1 LSVANI
7 EELMTTD
14 HFQYVIIQ
22 ALDCYFS
29 YDLLDEIECA
39 CIFALIQTKATD
51 AINGWMVSKILPQW
65 AGGYSDWLLY
75 EKQFANV
82 SSSDNNEC
90 GQIPDSIIYS
100 GGFDSDEVKGSSKAD
115 SSDSDEVKGSS
126 KVDSSDSDSKECFT
140 YNYHSKIEEKKL
152 FGLRPGK
159 QKKSIF
165 PVLMVMNV

>member
-1 LSVANI
+1 
-7 EELMTTD
+7 MTTD

-22 ALDCYFS
+22 ASDCYFS
-29 YDLLDEIECA
+29 FDLLDEIDHA

-65 AGGYSDWLLY
+65 VGGYSDCLSY

-100 GGFDSDEVKGSSKAD
+100 GGFGSDEVKGSSKAFSIDSDEVKGSSKAD
-115 SSDSDEVKGSS
+115 SSDSDSE
-126 KVDSSDSDSKECFT
+126 ECFT
-140 YNYHSKIEEKKL
+140 YNYHSKNK
-152 FGLRPGK
+152 
-159 QKKSIF
+159 KKSYL
-165 PVLMVMNV
+165 V